1 MIVTLFL
8 YKMAKAPQFI
18 SHNEV
23 SMKDTL
29 LYSKAL
35 DIYTLSRSI
44 TSHLTND
51 KTVNALYTSKD
62 ESDHTLEEIVISA
75 VTLPSTIAIA
85 QTTKNIRLRLD
96 SSNNIIHHIDKIRAN
111 CKKLRK
117 ISKRNR
123 EHMRLLSSEI
133 LKFKKMYRQWNIAI
147 TQQN

>member
-1 MIVTLFL
+1 
-8 YKMAKAPQFI
+8 MAKAHDHI
-18 SHNEV
+18 SQPEIPV
-23 SMKDTL
+23 KDTT
-29 LYSKAL
+29 LYNKAL

-44 TSHLTND
+44 TSYLTDN
-51 KTVNALYTSKD
+51 KTVNALYTSD
-62 ESDHTLEEIVISA
+62 NESENTLEEIVISA
-75 VTLPSTIAIA
+75 VTLPSKIAIA

-96 SSNNIIHHIDKIRAN
+96 STNSIIHHIDKIRAN

-123 EHMRLLSSEI
+123 EHMRILSSEA

>member
-1 MIVTLFL
+1 MEKV
-8 YKMAKAPQFI
+8 PNFI
-18 SHNEV
+18 SQNEM
-23 SMKDTL
+23 SLRDTL

-44 TSHLTND
+44 TSHLTD
-51 KTVNALYTSKD
+51 DRTVNSLYTSKD
-62 ESDHTLEEIVISA
+62 ESDNTLEEIVISA

-96 SSNNIIHHIDKIRAN
+96 STNSIIHHIDKIRAN

-123 EHMRLLSSEI
+123 EHMRVLSSEI

>member
-1 MIVTLFL
+1 MEKV
-8 YKMAKAPQFI
+8 PNFI
-18 SHNEV
+18 SQNEM
-23 SMKDTL
+23 SLRDTL

-44 TSHLTND
+44 TSHLTD
-51 KTVNALYTSKD
+51 DRTVNALYTSKD
-62 ESDHTLEEIVISA
+62 ESDNTLEEIVISA

-96 SSNNIIHHIDKIRAN
+96 STNSIIHHIDKIRAN

-123 EHMRLLSSEI
+123 EHMRVLSSEI